1 MTYKEKVGCIKAYV
15 GKTSEHNLIVRF
27 KDGVGIIMEELYIG
41 YDGKRA
47 IENLFTKLD
56 IYTEEWLWLFIS
68 NLEKIT
74 ADVYKTGED
83 LFMRI
88 GQTRFFKHSQ
98 G

>member
-1 MTYKEKVGCIKAYV
+1 MTYKGKIGFIKVLV
-15 GKTSEHNLIVRF
+15 GKTPKHNLIVRF
-27 KDGVGIIMEELYIG
+27 KDGVGVIMKELYTSN
-41 YDGKRA
+41 DEKRA

-68 NLEKIT
+68 NLEKNN
-74 ADVYKTGED
+74 ADVYKIGNE